1 MSLRESLEK
10 KPPKEKYFSQKAM
23 ANNEMQTKI
32 MEQLDPPNM
41 TPRVDMINENYD
53 ISINVVNTRETLT
66 RNLLV
71 INYGLPSQ
79 QLLLS

>member
-1 MSLRESLEK
+1 
-10 KPPKEKYFSQKAM
+10 
-23 ANNEMQTKI
+23 

-41 TPRVDMINENYD
+41 TPRVDVINENYD

-71 INYGLPSQ
+71 INYELPS
-79 QLLLS
+79 